1 MHACRQTDRQ
11 TNRQTNRQ
19 TDRQPD
25 RPPPYLPTYLHTYIP
40 TYLPTYLHT
49 YIYIYSHIAIG
60 DLRWSQISCNQLAL
74 RSFVHHY
81 SFFAAPSGEVLEWTE
96 SAIVFAI
103 YSNAGS
109 FHQCCPAEQKKV
121 LGLFIARTVFF
132 FQSSGAW
139 HRCRSGLSNLGDA
152 LNALIRNRTISHQT
166 S

>member
-1 MHACRQTDRQ
+1 MIYNDYNGNIAIWIIHTCMHADRQTDK
-11 TNRQTNRQ
+11 Q
-19 TDRQPD
+19 TDKQTDSQTDHLPT
-25 RPPPYLPTYLHTYIP
+25 YLPTYLHTYIP
-40 TYLPTYLHT
+40 TYLH
-49 YIYIYSHIAIG
+49 IYIYSHIAIG

-132 FQSSGAW
+132 FKAQVHDIGAEVDY
-139 HRCRSGLSNLGDA
+139 RILEMP
-152 LNALIRNRTISHQT
+152 
-166 S
+166 